1 MNGVLRLSTALVGVL
16 RFAIHG
22 KHPKRRVILTAYLAL
37 RLRMAIFRR
46 TRQSFSL
53 LGTEI
58 HFDNAKTIGF
68 LFRELFID
76 EVYGGCEQAP
86 ATIIDCGSNIG
97 MSILLFKSLWPECKI
112 TGIEASPETFALL
125 KQNVKELPGVTVL
138 HKAVSDHDAVIS
150 FFSGENSLLASTNA
164 LRGGVREIPMDAVR
178 LSDLIAGSVDLMK
191 IDIEGSE
198 SAVFAELEASGKLPL
213 IRQMFIEYHHRLPG
227 ETGGLASFLARLER
241 CGFDYELAS
250 SLPRRSGDFQDVL
263 IRAKRHG

>member
-1 MNGVLRLSTALVGVL
+1 MNGVLRLSTALVGIL

-22 KHPKRRVILTAYLAL
+22 KHPKRRAILAAYLVL

-46 TRQSFSL
+46 PRQSFSL

-125 KQNVKELPGVTVL
+125 KQNVKELPGVTIL
-138 HKAVSDHDAVIS
+138 HKAVSDHDGVIS

-164 LRGGVREIPMDAVR
+164 LRGGVREIPVDAVR

-198 SAVFAELEASGKLPL
+198 SAVFAELEVSGKLPM